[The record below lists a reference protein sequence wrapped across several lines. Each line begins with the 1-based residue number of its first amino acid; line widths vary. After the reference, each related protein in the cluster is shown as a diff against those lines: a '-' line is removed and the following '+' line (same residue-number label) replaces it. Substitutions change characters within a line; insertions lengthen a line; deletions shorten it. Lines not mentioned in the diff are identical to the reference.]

1 MKSYSRL
8 LAWSAFWF
16 ILAAV
21 VYWVA
26 ASQLPDVVAIHWDG
40 SGTPDGSASRS
51 LLLLAPAVALAVG
64 LLISLPFRIGGEPT
78 MESFALVGMTGGLG
92 VSVVAMTATANW
104 GISDWRDATE
114 LTVWSFLLLFLFPM
128 LGLAVGI
135 VVGRSLFPLKE
146 IEPTT
151 ENAVEIK
158 PGERISWVGRA
169 RVRWVAVLTFGIA
182 LVVVFAV
189 PDLPLWVFLPLV
201 GSGLV
206 LSQVEAN
213 VTNDGMRIRLGGIP
227 VRTYRIS
234 NISSARVIELE
245 PTEWGGW
252 GWRFTPNRSA
262 IVLRR
267 GDAVEL
273 TLRSGRQFA
282 VTVDD
287 AATGA
292 ALVNG
297 LVAVAATEG

>member
-8 LAWSAFWF
+8 LAWGAFWL
-16 ILAAV
+16 ILAVV

-26 ASQLPDVVAIHWDG
+26 SPQLPDVVAIHWDG

-64 LLISLPFRIGGEPT
+64 LVISLPFRIGSEPT

-92 VSVVAMTATANW
+92 ISVVSMTATANW
-104 GISDWRDATE
+104 GIADWRDASE

-128 LGLAVGI
+128 VGLAIGI

-151 ENAVEIK
+151 ENTIDIK

-169 RVRWVAVLTFGIA
+169 RVRWVAMLTFGIA
-182 LVVVFAV
+182 LVLVFAV

-262 IVLRR
+262 IVLRK

-273 TLRSGRQFA
+273 TLRSGRRFA

-297 LVAVAATEG
+297 LVAVAGTQG